1 MIIGRAKYLLF
12 SIGRISQS
20 VNAKF
25 LSFPTVNN
33 LNRFY
38 FSSEN
43 WNQKEIIGKID
54 QEIQ

>member
-54 QEIQ
+54 Q